1 MSANLRLLS
10 SLLGLCSLDG
20 LGANDSVAA
29 PVQGKIFVCD
39 QCCFGWLQLASDLID
54 LQMSRLSISNGS
66 RVVTEKLVSL
76 KCL

>member
-1 MSANLRLLS
+1 M
-10 SLLGLCSLDG
+10 LDSFINFNKEKNTY
-20 LGANDSVAA
+20 NDFLDKYDKKG